1 MKRQKDLIPEDEL
14 SMSVGVQY
22 GEEQRNSFRK
32 KEEAGPKRK
41 WSSAVDVSGDEI
53 KI

>member
-32 KEEAGPKRK
+32 KEEAGPKQK
-41 WSSAVDVSGDEI
+41 QCSLVHVSGGESQV
-53 KI
+53 